1 MVCYAPLFF
10 VVCCSDCILHC
21 SAVNLQTT
29 PGKYRK
35 KKLGVSC
42 SYVFVQNNDLKPVF
56 IAMPHNL
63 LCARSESEDG
73 LAQCFSNQHTT
84 WIAKGYH
91 QHGTQFTHD
100 LMYGGAL
107 T

>member
-1 MVCYAPLFF
+1 ML
-10 VVCCSDCILHC
+10 C
-21 SAVNLQTT
+21 SAVFCCLLLRLYFALFCCEPPNNARKIQ
-29 PGKYRK
+29 K